1 MVRGLLAPRPFRLLP
16 DNADFTPACL
26 SFVQL
31 VSAAGS
37 LSVLIKPQVL
47 SMDPRK
53 EDLFD

>member
-1 MVRGLLAPRPFRLLP
+1 MVKGLLAPRPFRLLP

-31 VSAAGS
+31 VNAAGS